1 MKAGKRDDTVNKK
14 ALISVK
20 TLQYIDGQPESI
32 ELITEGEYYK
42 EGTDYFA
49 VYNETEISGMEGT
62 LTTLKIDQD
71 SLTIIRKGTTNSNLV
86 FKRHLNHISLYNTP
100 YGTLE
105 VTVKPSR
112 VNIDVDDNGGKVE
125 LKYKMEAVGLDV
137 VENELELNIK
147 HIN

>member
-1 MKAGKRDDTVNKK
+1 LNRK

-20 TLQYIDGQPESI
+20 TLQFIDGQPESI
-32 ELITEGEYYK
+32 ELVTEGEYYK
-42 EGTDYFA
+42 EGSNYFA
-49 VYNETEISGMEGT
+49 VYNETEISGMDGT
-62 LTTLKIDQD
+62 MTTLKIDED

-86 FKRHLNHISLYNTP
+86 FKRHFNHISLYNTP

-105 VTVKPSR
+105 VTVRPSK
-112 VNIDVDDNGGKVE
+112 VQINVDDNGGKVE
-125 LKYKMEAVGLDV
+125 LKYKMEAPGLEV